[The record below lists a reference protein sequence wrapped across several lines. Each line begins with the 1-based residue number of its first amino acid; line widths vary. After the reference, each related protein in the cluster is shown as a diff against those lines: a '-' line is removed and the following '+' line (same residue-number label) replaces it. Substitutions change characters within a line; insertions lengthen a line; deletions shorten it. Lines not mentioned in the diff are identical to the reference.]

1 MRAAGYSKNGPAAD
15 VLEVVEL
22 PTPVPADGEVLVR
35 VAVSGVNPSD
45 VKARAGRPLNGDFQI
60 PHSDGAGVIEAVGEG
75 VDKARIGERVWLW
88 NGAWQRGSGTCAE
101 YIALP
106 AAQAVPIP
114 DGIDNDTGACLG
126 IPGLT
131 AMHGINLVKEAG
143 AKSILITGAAS
154 SVGHYACQIA
164 KHAGLKVIGT
174 ASERR
179 HATAEEA
186 GCDAVIDYRGDAV
199 ANAIRSAN
207 DGPVDAILDMD
218 FSSTAGLVADGVLA
232 EHGNWFCY
240 GSNDM
245 GQLSF
250 DFRSA
255 LFNSLKFSFFLVYQL
270 SNEERFAA
278 ITGLLS
284 ILEAGALTT
293 RIDQQ
298 FSLNDIIEAHQRV
311 ESGDA
316 TGNIVVTM

>member
-1 MRAAGYSKNGPAAD
+1 MRAAGYRKNGPAAD

-22 PTPVPADGEVLVR
+22 PTPVPTDGEVLVR

-88 NGAWQRGSGTCAE
+88 NGAW
-101 YIALP
+101 
-106 AAQAVPIP
+106 PIP